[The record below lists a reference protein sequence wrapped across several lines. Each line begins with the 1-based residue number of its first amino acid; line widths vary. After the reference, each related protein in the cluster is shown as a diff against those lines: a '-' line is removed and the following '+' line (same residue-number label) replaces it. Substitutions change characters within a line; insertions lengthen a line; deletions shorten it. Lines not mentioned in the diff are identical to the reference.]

1 MPLGIQIAFLLAFS
15 SQLVEVGIVRED
27 AHLTLGTEHVRQVVH
42 VVSLKDAI
50 LLRNLLCCHRDKCL
64 EVYLFVAALEEALI
78 KDKLVEVDIL
88 EHMMHLLV

>member
-1 MPLGIQIAFLLAFS
+1 M
-15 SQLVEVGIVRED
+15 
-27 AHLTLGTEHVRQVVH
+27 H

-50 LLRNLLCCHRDKCL
+50 FLRNLLCCHSDECL